1 MYFVVLGPLLHLPGA
16 RAPGAAR
23 EIETCHGS
31 EVIRV
36 QQEKQCEER
45 DEELLTSM
53 LSSITEKFHAAEERK
68 RHGNEMEM
76 R

>member
-1 MYFVVLGPLLHLPGA
+1 M
-16 RAPGAAR
+16 
-23 EIETCHGS
+23 
-31 EVIRV
+31 